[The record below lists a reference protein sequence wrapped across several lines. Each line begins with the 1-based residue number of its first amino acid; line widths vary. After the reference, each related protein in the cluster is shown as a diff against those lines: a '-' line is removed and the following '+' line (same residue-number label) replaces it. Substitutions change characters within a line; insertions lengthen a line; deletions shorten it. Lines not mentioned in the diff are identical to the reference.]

1 MARRGKRKEAGEG
14 TRLLAKNRQARRDF
28 EIEETFEA
36 GIALTG
42 TEVKSCREGKVQLKD
57 SYAQIKRGEVWLVN
71 CHISPY
77 QHAGPAANHDPE
89 RPRKLLLHRH
99 QIRRLLGR
107 VERSGYTLVPLSV
120 LVRGSWIKVELAL
133 ARGRAK
139 HEKRDQ
145 LKKKI
150 QEREVEQAL
159 RGRR

>member
-1 MARRGKRKEAGEG
+1 MARKRKRGQGQGGG
-14 TRLLAKNRQARRDF
+14 TLLAQNRQARRDY

-36 GIALTG
+36 GLVLTG
-42 TEVKSCREGKVQLKD
+42 TEVKSCREGRVQLKD
-57 SYAQIKRGEVWLVN
+57 AYAQVKDGEAWLVN

-77 QHAGPAANHDPE
+77 EHAGPAANHDPE
-89 RPRKLLLHRH
+89 RPRKLLLHGH
-99 QIRRLLGR
+99 QLRRLTGR
-107 VERSGYTLVPLSV
+107 VERAGFTLVPLRIF
-120 LVRGSWIKVELAL
+120 LKGSWIKVEIAL

-159 RGRR
+159 RRRG